1 MGLEFACVSFCGMKK
16 LEYNLKPNRYSE
28 VFEVDDD
35 IDKPEIVERYNKW
48 VYWNNVGGWHL
59 YDEDGED

>member
-1 MGLEFACVSFCGMKK
+1 MKK